1 MKKLKYACYFSL
13 VTLSVVSTL
22 SPVLMMTFRGLY
34 GLSFTRLGFLVL
46 VNFCTQLGVD
56 LVFSFFSHL
65 FDIQKSLRAMPCFA
79 AAGLL
84 VYGIWPFFFPSNVY
98 TGLLLGTVLFAAA
111 GGLCEVLVNPVFA
124 AIPSNDP
131 DRELSRM
138 HSVFAWGV
146 VFVVAIITSF
156 LFLFGEEN
164 WQILPLIFM
173 IFPLVS
179 SLLFF
184 TSKIPPMPE
193 DEKGT
198 GAVFLLKKGGV
209 WLCVLL
215 IFFGGA
221 AECTMEQWAS
231 GYLEAALGISKVW
244 GDLFGV
250 ALFSAMLGFGR
261 SLYGKIGRN
270 IYRVLTLGFL
280 GAFCCYVIASLSSVP
295 LFGLFACAFC
305 GFCTSMLWPGSLLAA
320 SDRFPEGG
328 VVIYALMASGGDLG
342 ASVGPQLVGS
352 VTDLVMACPTVSLL
366 AEKHLLSP
374 EQIGMKAGMLLG
386 ALFPLAGI
394 FLSVIIRKK
403 AKSKGENE

>member
-13 VTLSVVSTL
+13 ITLSVVSTL
-22 SPVLMMTFRGLY
+22 SPVLMMTFRNLY
-34 GLSFTRLGFLVL
+34 GVSFTHLGFLVL

-56 LVFSFFSHL
+56 LIFSFFSYL

-84 VYGIWPFFFPSNVY
+84 IYGLWPFFFPSNVY

-124 AIPSNDP
+124 SIPSDDP
-131 DRELSRM
+131 ERELSRM

-146 VFVVAIITSF
+146 VFVVAIITCF
-156 LFLFGEEN
+156 LSLFGTKN
-164 WQILPLIFM
+164 WQILPLIFTV
-173 IFPLVS
+173 FPLVS
-179 SLLFF
+179 SVLFF
-184 TSKIPPMPE
+184 SSEIPPMPE
-193 DEKGT
+193 NEKGT
-198 GAVFLLKKGGV
+198 GAFSLLKKGGV

-231 GYLEAALGISKVW
+231 GYLEASLGIPKVW

-261 SLYGKIGRN
+261 SLYGKIGKN
-270 IYRVLTLGFL
+270 ISKVLTLGFF
-280 GAFCCYVIASLSSVP
+280 GAFCCYAVAALTPIP
-295 LFGLFACAFC
+295 LFGLVACAFC
-305 GFCTSMLWPGSLLAA
+305 GFCTSMLWPGSLLIS

-328 VVIYALMASGGDLG
+328 VVIFALMASGGDLG
-342 ASVGPQLVGS
+342 ASVGPQLVGL
-352 VTDLVMACPTVSLL
+352 VTDLVMKSAFAQTFS
-366 AEKHLLSP
+366 EKILLSP
-374 EQIGMKAGMLLG
+374 EQFGMKVGMLLG

-394 FLSVIIRKK
+394 FLSVILRKK
-403 AKSKGENE
+403 AKNKGENV